1 MLELLRRAVMPRL
14 SLQKAIHQWKDIS
27 HQLAEAP
34 RKRGRQC
41 AGLEILL
48 S

>member
-14 SLQKAIHQWKDIS
+14 SLQKAISQWKDIS
-27 HQLAEAP
+27 YQLAEAP
-34 RKRGRQC
+34 RKRRRQC
-41 AGLEILL
+41 AGLEFLL